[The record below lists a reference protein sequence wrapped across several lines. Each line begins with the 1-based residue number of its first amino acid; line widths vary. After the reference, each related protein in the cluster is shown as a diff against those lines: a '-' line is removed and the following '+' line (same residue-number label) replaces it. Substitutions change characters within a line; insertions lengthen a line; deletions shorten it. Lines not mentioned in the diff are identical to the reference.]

1 VHRLI
6 LIDFSTAIGAGN
18 IRGMPF
24 DIRINPKKTDNSDTT
39 FSVMLTNQNNGL
51 KAYIDKQLDH
61 TSKSNSP
68 PVAFSLTFS
77 RCKNSDKLL
86 PFALALSCVF
96 LPSQEP

>member
-1 VHRLI
+1 
-6 LIDFSTAIGAGN
+6 
-18 IRGMPF
+18 MPF

-51 KAYIDKQLDH
+51 KAYIDKQLDQSWRGH
-61 TSKSNSP
+61 SQARLTSKSNSP

-96 LPSQEP
+96 LPA